1 MQVAIVLYPG
11 VTALDA
17 VGPYEVLRL
26 MPDTELRF
34 VGHSPGPLMT
44 DAGILTLGVTH
55 TFAETPAPD
64 LVLVPGSERGTQAAM
79 ADPVLRQWLVDT
91 HRTARWTTS
100 VCSGALILGAAGLLE
115 GLDATTHW
123 LVQDALPHFGAR
135 SCPAERVV
143 HQGRIVTAAGVS
155 AGIDLA
161 LWLAGEIHGQ
171 EVAEA
176 IQLTIEY
183 DPRPPFDAGH
193 PSKASESV
201 TAMARAGFM
210 ER

>member
-26 MPDTELRF
+26 MPDTDLRF
-34 VGHSPGPLMT
+34 VGHAPGPLMT
-44 DAGILTLGVTH
+44 DAGVLTLGVTH
-55 TFAETPAPD
+55 TFASTPEPD
-64 LVLVPGSERGTQAAM
+64 VVLVPGSERGTEAAM
-79 ADPVLRQWLVDT
+79 ADPVLRQWLIDT

-100 VCSGALILGAAGLLE
+100 VCSGALILGAAGLLT
-115 GLDATTHW
+115 GLSATTHW
-123 LVQDALPHFGAR
+123 LVQDVLPHFGAR
-135 SCPAERVV
+135 SCPSERVV
-143 HQGRIVTAAGVS
+143 HSGRIVTAAGVS

-161 LWLAGEIHGQ
+161 LWLAGEAHGR

-176 IQLTIEY
+176 IQLIIEY
-183 DPRPPFDAGH
+183 DPCPPFDSGH
-193 PSKASESV
+193 LSKASEPV
-201 TAMARAGFM
+201 IAMARAAFA